1 MENDLSGYRKE
12 YRQKELLE
20 NDLPDNPIQLFQT
33 WFYEAEN
40 IDSHEANA
48 MTLSTIGI
56 DNFPRSRVVLLKKYY
71 EEGFIFF
78 TNYES
83 DKGKSIE
90 VNPNVCLSFFWAT
103 MERQVIIK
111 GVAEKVDANI
121 SDNYFHLRPK
131 GSQLGAIVSRQ
142 SEVIVSRD
150 FLENKLQ
157 ELENKYKDKD
167 VPRPNNWG
175 GYLVR
180 PISIE
185 FWQGRPNRLHDRI
198 KYTISGLD
206 WKIERLAP

>member
-33 WFYEAEN
+33 WFYEVEN
-40 IDSHEANA
+40 NGSHEANA

-56 DNFPRSRVVLLKKYY
+56 DNFPRSRVVLLKRYY

-121 SDNYFHLRPK
+121 
-131 GSQLGAIVSRQ
+131 
-142 SEVIVSRD
+142 
-150 FLENKLQ
+150 
-157 ELENKYKDKD
+157 
-167 VPRPNNWG
+167 
-175 GYLVR
+175 
-180 PISIE
+180 
-185 FWQGRPNRLHDRI
+185 
-198 KYTISGLD
+198 
-206 WKIERLAP
+206 